1 MTTPKARQTRGELLE
16 AARRII
22 LRLGIERLSM
32 DRVAEESGM
41 SKGAVTYHFKTKR
54 MLLAALLEEYAEH
67 LEARLRES
75 EALFSGAPEATFF
88 PGYVEWFRA
97 FDRDHAGWAQIGI
110 ALLNQNF
117 HDPELLEPVRRW
129 YARTAER
136 MRRMP
141 ESKRTAALL
150 AFMALEGLFY
160 TTKFGLNPLDGEEK
174 RRIFG
179 EIAAAFPGI
188 RRDEGEE
195 KGAS

>member
-1 MTTPKARQTRGELLE
+1 ME
-16 AARRII
+16 AEYGNMIFTASGTDFSAFI
-22 LRLGIERLSM
+22 LS
-32 DRVAEESGM
+32 
-41 SKGAVTYHFKTKR
+41 
-54 MLLAALLEEYAEH
+54 
-67 LEARLRES
+67 
-75 EALFSGAPEATFF
+75 
-88 PGYVEWFRA
+88 
-97 FDRDHAGWAQIGI
+97 
-110 ALLNQNF
+110 
-117 HDPELLEPVRRW
+117 
-129 YARTAER
+129 AER

>member
-1 MTTPKARQTRGELLE
+1 M
-16 AARRII
+16 
-22 LRLGIERLSM
+22 
-32 DRVAEESGM
+32 
-41 SKGAVTYHFKTKR
+41 
-54 MLLAALLEEYAEH
+54 
-67 LEARLRES
+67 
-75 EALFSGAPEATFF
+75 
-88 PGYVEWFRA
+88 
-97 FDRDHAGWAQIGI
+97 
-110 ALLNQNF
+110 
-117 HDPELLEPVRRW
+117 RRW